1 MCKKM
6 NNEKPNILLGC
17 VLAPLAAP
25 LMMLLITLFAGND
38 LRGSSYDYG
47 SNDIQEIIGI
57 AGMYLVIGAPL
68 AYAITIV
75 FGLPF
80 YLIIKKRSYINFW
93 SITLGSAFVA
103 IFPLL
108 LISAKN
114 GFTLY
119 DDSEKNSL
127 LLYLA
132 FALCGYAVGLTFWY
146 VSGLYKQITHNPTLQ
161 GTC

>member
-6 NNEKPNILLGC
+6 NTEKPNILLGC

-25 LMMLLITLFAGND
+25 LMMLLITLLAADD
-38 LRGSSYDYG
+38 LRGPSYKYNF
-47 SNDIQEIIGI
+47 NDIKEIFGFV
-57 AGMYLVIGAPL
+57 GVFLVLGAPI

-75 FGLPF
+75 VGLPF
-80 YLIIKKRSYINFW
+80 YLIIKKLNYINFW

-103 IFPLL
+103 IFPILL
-108 LISAKN
+108 MSVKK

-119 DDSEKNSL
+119 DDPEESSL
-127 LLYLA
+127 LFYLA

-146 VSGLYKQITHNPTLQ
+146 VSGLYKRDNT
-161 GTC
+161 